1 MALPK
6 IKHPTYKVVIPSSKQ
21 PINLRPFT
29 VQEEKLL
36 LMAKASEKSE
46 DVLATVKQIIQN
58 CIVEPIDVNKLA
70 TFDIEYI
77 FIKLRSKSIGEV
89 VDLEYREDEDDPDN
103 VVKFRVNLEEIEV
116 KFNKDHSN
124 KIAVF
129 DDVGIVMRYPTLE
142 EVKMLEES
150 DNEEENIFKI
160 LVSCIETIYD
170 KDEVYSEYSEK
181 ELEDFIN
188 SLPMESM
195 NKIKTFFETMPA
207 IEHTV
212 KIKDKK
218 GKVKEIT
225 LKGINSFFT

>member
-21 PINLRPFT
+21 TINLRPFT

-46 DVLATVKQIIQN
+46 DILATVKQIIQN
-58 CIVEPIDVNKLA
+58 CITEPVDVDKLA

-89 VDLEYREDEDDPDN
+89 VDLEYKENEEDEDTI
-103 VVKFRVNLEEIEV
+103 KFRVNLEDIEV

-124 KIAVF
+124 KIPVF

-142 EVKMLEES
+142 EVKILEQS

-160 LVSCIETIYD
+160 LVSCIDTIYD
-170 KDEVYSEYSEK
+170 NDEVYSEYTEK

-212 KIKDKK
+212 KIKNAK

>member
-21 PINLRPFT
+21 SINLRPFT

-58 CIVEPIDVNKLA
+58 CIVEPINVDKLA

-89 VDLEYREDEDDPDN
+89 VDLEYRENEGDEDTI
-103 VVKFRVNLEEIEV
+103 KFRVNLEDIEV
-116 KFNKDHSN
+116 KFNPDHSN
-124 KIAVF
+124 KISVF

-150 DNEEENIFKI
+150 DSEEENIFKI

-212 KIKDKK
+212 KIKDAK